1 MKNENNNTIL
11 WDKFKH
17 TDPSYTKPFPK
28 FGKTLTTIDP
38 MYQVMCMTRVF
49 GPVGKGWSYDAKYHY
64 TDANVFAEVKVVW
77 TDKEDVWYKYGPVS
91 SVCALYKKNGSL
103 DDEAPKKA
111 LTDALTK
118 GFSHLGVSADVFLG
132 MFDNSKYVSAMKEK
146 FNGTASAEGIK
157 IKVVNLRKDIKI
169 DKSKLLKDVKEVL
182 TKNKED
188 KNDK

>member
-1 MKNENNNTIL
+1 MKEENKTML

-38 MYQVMCMTRVF
+38 MYQVMTMTRVF

-64 TDANVFAEVKVVW
+64 TDANVFAEVKIVYCI
-77 TDKEDVWYKYGPVS
+77 DDIWYRYGPVS
-91 SVCALYKKNGSL
+91 SVCALYKANSKL

-111 LTDALTK
+111 LTDAMTK
-118 GFSHLGVSADVFLG
+118 AFSHLGVSADVFLG
-132 MFDNSKYVSAMKEK
+132 MFDNSKYVAAMKEK
-146 FNGTASAEGIK
+146 FNGTTAAEGIK
-157 IKVVNLRKDIKI
+157 VKVVNLRKDISKEKHKI
-169 DKSKLLKDVKEVL
+169 IKDVEKAL
-182 TKNKED
+182 NKNKED

>member
-1 MKNENNNTIL
+1 MKDENKNTIL

-38 MYQVMCMTRVF
+38 MYQVMTMTRVF

-64 TDANVFAEVKVVW
+64 TDANVFAEVKIVYCL
-77 TDKEDVWYKYGPVS
+77 DDIWYRYGPIS
-91 SVCALYKKNGSL
+91 SVCALYKANSKL

-111 LTDALTK
+111 LTDAMTK

-157 IKVVNLRKDIKI
+157 VKVVNLRKDIKI
-169 DKSKLLKDVKEVL
+169 NKSKLLKDVKEVIN
-182 TKNKED
+182 NKED

>member
-1 MKNENNNTIL
+1 MKEVNNTIL

-38 MYQVMCMTRVF
+38 MYQVMTMTRVF

-64 TDANVFAEVKVVW
+64 TDANVFAEVKIVYCI
-77 TDKEDVWYKYGPVS
+77 DDIWYRYGPVS
-91 SVCALYKKNGSL
+91 SVCALYKANSKL

-111 LTDALTK
+111 LTDAMTK

-157 IKVVNLRKDIKI
+157 VKVVNLRKDIKI
-169 DKSKLLKDVKEVL
+169 NKSKLLKDVKEVIN
-182 TKNKED
+182 NKED